1 MDTERFLDFSASNLL
16 LGNLSAWLC
25 CSPQIESCTCSM
37 FLTLRGI
44 LFMPERILCLWW
56 PLPSN
61 CYFCSWL
68 SKMSLK
74 VSPPP
79 LFTLCHSDLEVLTQ
93 AEFTLPSFCSRAVFV
108 PALHGK
114 TVHPSSFLKV
124 PRPNICESSLCINMF
139 GIFSESMLHR
149 LILKQVIKNLLKWK
163 RPPIQESSGV
173 QIADIWFLIK
183 WKIKYWTC

>member
-79 LFTLCHSDLEVLTQ
+79 LFTLCHSDLEGLTQ
-93 AEFTLPSFCSRAVFV
+93 AEFTLPTKYNKDNFFHFRPPRPPSHHW
-108 PALHGK
+108 LHLHSAQGLC
-114 TVHPSSFLKV
+114 SFL
-124 PRPNICESSLCINMF
+124 L
-139 GIFSESMLHR
+139 SMVKLF
-149 LILKQVIKNLLKWK
+149 IQV
-163 RPPIQESSGV
+163 V
-173 QIADIWFLIK
+173 FLRFPDLTSVSQV
-183 WKIKYWTC
+183 YV